1 MLFRR
6 ITSPGSLKPAQF
18 IAAAQTGNASA
29 STNLIINKPAGTVQG
44 DLMIAVVSRVETAS
58 SGNWTPPA
66 GWTETADQGNAPGLS
81 IAWKIAGASEG
92 ADYTFVHNASKLLA
106 GAILTYRGGAYGVT
120 GAFATA
126 TAPTAVS
133 APSITPTAVNALV
146 LAAYAEAAAATW
158 TTPSGFTNR
167 VALSTNGGISVSE
180 KSNAAPTATGAISAT
195 PSGTGIC
202 AGILISINPS

>member
-1 MLFRR
+1 
-6 ITSPGSLKPAQF
+6 
-18 IAAAQTGNASA
+18 
-29 STNLIINKPAGTVQG
+29 
-44 DLMIAVVSRVETAS
+44 
-58 SGNWTPPA
+58 
-66 GWTETADQGNAPGLS
+66 
-81 IAWKIAGASEG
+81 
-92 ADYTFVHNASKLLA
+92 
-106 GAILTYRGGAYGVT
+106 VT

-126 TAPTAVS
+126 AAPAAVS

-180 KSNAAPTATGAISAT
+180 KSNAAPTASGAVSAT
-195 PSGTGIC
+195 PSGIRPC

>member
-29 STNLIINKPAGTVQG
+29 STNLIINKPAGTAQG
-44 DLMIAVVSRVETAS
+44 DLMIAVVSRVEDAG
-58 SGNWTPPA
+58 SGNWALPA
-66 GWTETADQGNAPGLS
+66 GWTKTADQGGGAAVS

-92 ADYTFVHNASKLLA
+92 ADYTFVHNSSKLLA

-120 GAFATA
+120 GAFGTA
-126 TAPTAVS
+126 TAPTAVA

-180 KSNAAPTATGAISAT
+180 KSNATPTASGAVSAT
-195 PSGTGIC
+195 PSGTSPC

>member
-6 ITSPGSLKPAQF
+6 ITSPGSRKPAQF

-29 STNLIINKPAGTVQG
+29 STNLIINKPAGTAQG
-44 DLMIAVVSRVETAS
+44 DLMIAVVSRVESANGT
-58 SGNWTPPA
+58 WTPPA
-66 GWTETADQGNAPGLS
+66 GWTETADEGVAPDIS

-92 ADYTFVHNASKLLA
+92 ANYTFVHASSKLLA

-126 TAPTAVS
+126 TAPTAVN
-133 APSITPTAVNALV
+133 APSITPTAANALV

-167 VALSTNGGISVSE
+167 VTISTNGGISVSD
-180 KSNAAPTATGAISAT
+180 KVTGPPAASGAVSAT
-195 PSGTGIC
+195 PSGTAVC
-202 AGILISINPS
+202 AGILVSINPA